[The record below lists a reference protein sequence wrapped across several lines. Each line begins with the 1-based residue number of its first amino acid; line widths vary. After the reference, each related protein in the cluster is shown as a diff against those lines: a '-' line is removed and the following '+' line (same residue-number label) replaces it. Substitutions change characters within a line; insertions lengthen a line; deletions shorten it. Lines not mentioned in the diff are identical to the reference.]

1 MIPIDYLLEE
11 LKKHLTPERK
21 QRIEEVAAQRTRKLS
36 LVLEDIRQEHNIGA
50 LLRTAD
56 ILGVQ
61 DVHLVS
67 QKYEAKL
74 AKAIAKGSDKWIS
87 LKRYQ
92 SRESNNFE
100 LCLQALKADG
110 YDLVV
115 ADPEGETELADLKY
129 SGKPLAVLMGSEWE
143 GVSEASSAAAQ
154 HRVRIPQ
161 FGFTE
166 SFNVSVA
173 AALILQQLSNDL
185 RRSSYPWQLSEMER
199 MEIELDWT
207 MKRLGNSAWPL
218 RDKIEQEWRE
228 AQ

>member
-1 MIPIDYLLEE
+1 LIPIDYLLEE
-11 LKKHLTPERK
+11 LKKHLPPERK
-21 QRIEEVAAQRTRKLS
+21 KRIEEVAAQRTRKLS

-115 ADPEGETELADLKY
+115 ADPEGETELTDLRY

-143 GVSEASSAAAQ
+143 GVSEAASAAAQ